1 MQGILYE
8 EPTVW
13 LFLLVT
19 VVMGGW
25 LAWMSGRAV
34 AKAWKPTFQ
43 LVLYILVLGL
53 AVRFIHFALFEATLL
68 TLHYYIVDTIV
79 LMAFGFAG
87 WRYNRARQMATQ
99 YRWLF
104 ERTDP
109 FSWKAREGA
118 KIKAEIA

>member
-1 MQGILYE
+1 MQGIIYE

-25 LAWMSGRAV
+25 LAWMTGRAV
-34 AKAWKPTFQ
+34 ALTWKPNIQ
-43 LVLYILVLGL
+43 LVLYILILGL
-53 AVRFIHFALFEATLL
+53 VLRFIHFALFQATLL

-87 WRYNRARQMATQ
+87 WRYNRARQMTTL

-104 ERTDP
+104 ERTGP
-109 FSWKAREGA
+109 FSWKPRQGA
-118 KIKAEIA
+118 QIKAEIA

>member
-25 LAWMSGRAV
+25 LAWMSGRAI
-34 AKAWKPTFQ
+34 AKTWKSPVQ
-43 LVLYILVLGL
+43 LVIYMLVLGL
-53 AVRFIHFALFEATLL
+53 VVRFIHFAMFEATLL
-68 TLHYYIVDTIV
+68 TLHFYIVDTIV

-87 WRYNRARQMATQ
+87 WRFNRAKQMTTQ
-99 YRWLF
+99 YRWLY
-104 ERTDP
+104 ERTGP
-109 FSWKAREGA
+109 FGWKRRAGA
-118 KIKAEIA
+118 DSGA

>member
-25 LAWMSGRAV
+25 LAWMTGRAV
-34 AKAWKPTFQ
+34 ALTWKPNFQ

-53 AVRFIHFALFEATLL
+53 VLRFIHFALFEATLL

-87 WRYNRARQMATQ
+87 WRYNRARQMTTQ

-104 ERTDP
+104 ERTGP
-109 FSWKAREGA
+109 FSWKAREGV